1 MAHRCG
7 ALALEETVRTEL
19 SATGARPRGLLLTG
33 VDSLTASERVGHLAA
48 RGLSNPEIAQA
59 LSVTRKTVELHL
71 SNGYRKLDVGSRE
84 ELGGVLG

>member
-33 VDSLTASERVGHLAA
+33 VDSLTPVNAWAILPLEDSPIPRSHRRCPSPVRPSSCTCLMVIAS
-48 RGLSNPEIAQA
+48 S
-59 LSVTRKTVELHL
+59 T
-71 SNGYRKLDVGSRE
+71 
-84 ELGGVLG
+84 